1 MLQVDRSP
9 TGSGVTARIALQYHK
24 GLIQLDQTRTF
35 RSSTTGSLFTGKAV
49 KASGL
54 CWTFPLSQGLLE
66 MCSVGKQKSLSVP
79 GEGCREG
86 GRCLGVLNSHKP
98 GTSRVLGPCVAWLLH
113 DLGCTRVGQSTQGGV
128 SALMPGNTGILWG
141 WES

>member
-1 MLQVDRSP
+1 M
-9 TGSGVTARIALQYHK
+9 TARIALQYHK

-66 MCSVGKQKSLSVP
+66 MCSVGKQKNLSVP
-79 GEGCREG
+79 GEGYREG
-86 GRCLGVLNSHKP
+86 GRCLRVLLSHEP
-98 GTSRVLGPCVAWLLH
+98 HTSRILIKCKTLLCCMGAARFGMYQGRAEHSGRGVCVRA
-113 DLGCTRVGQSTQGGV
+113 R
-128 SALMPGNTGILWG
+128 
-141 WES
+141 

>member
-1 MLQVDRSP
+1 M
-9 TGSGVTARIALQYHK
+9 TARIALQYHK

-54 CWTFPLSQGLLE
+54 CWSFPLSQELLE
-66 MCSVGKQKSLSVP
+66 MCSVGKQKSLSMP

-86 GRCLGVLNSHKP
+86 GRCLCPQTWYFKDF
-98 GTSRVLGPCVAWLLH
+98 GTLLCCMAAACFGM
-113 DLGCTRVGQSTQGGV
+113 LRAGLSAQGGV
-128 SALMPGNTGILWG
+128 SA
-141 WES
+141 